1 MVKAL
6 RVSINS
12 NPAMWITTFKDL
24 GGLTGLVDVLVTLE
38 KQREKEKKD
47 LEIQLECIRCIL
59 TILNV
64 KVCPYIN

>member
-12 NPAMWITTFKDL
+12 NPAMWITTFKDQ
-24 GGLTGLVDVLVTLE
+24 GGLNALVDVLVTLE

-64 KVCPYIN
+64 KVG